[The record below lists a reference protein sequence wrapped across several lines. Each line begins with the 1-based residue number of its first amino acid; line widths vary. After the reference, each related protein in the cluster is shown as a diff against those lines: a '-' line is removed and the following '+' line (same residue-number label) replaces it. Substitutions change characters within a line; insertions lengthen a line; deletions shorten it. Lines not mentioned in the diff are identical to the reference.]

1 MTAERDPGLE
11 RTAMS
16 LDGRTSATPEALALA
31 QTHAPHLALEATLTP
46 LPPALDRTL
55 TPLPEDLART
65 ATPLPAALART
76 QTPLPG
82 DDAAS
87 PLVAPTRLSDG
98 EGRPMLP
105 VPVQDEDRRVKE
117 LVKSRLFR
125 SKARP
130 VKIGRFTVIDRL
142 GEGGMGV
149 VYTAYDDQLDRKV
162 AVKVLRGE
170 ATRQDQVGRT
180 RLLREAQAMARLSH
194 PNIVTVY
201 EVGDLDDQVF
211 IAMEFVRGVSLDA
224 WLKRPGQAHLAR
236 DPRRVHRK
244 AGRGLEAAHRAGII
258 HRDFKPHNVLVA
270 DEGAVKVL
278 DFGLA
283 RAAEHAGSE
292 ELSATPESGAYNQS
306 NLLDAPLT
314 RTGAIM
320 GTPAY
325 MAPEQH
331 EGRPATA
338 QSDQFSFCVSL
349 HEGLYGI
356 HPFDC
361 STLGSAGRRR
371 HHRPLARSPGANSR
385 VPGWLRRVL
394 VRGLAVDR

>member
-130 VKIGRFTVIDRL
+130 VTIGRFTVIDRL
-142 GEGGMGV
+142 GEGGMGI

-170 ATRQDQVGRT
+170 ATRQDPRSVGPACSARRRRWPGCRT
-180 RLLREAQAMARLSH
+180 PTSSPCTR
-194 PNIVTVY
+194 
-201 EVGDLDDQVF
+201 
-211 IAMEFVRGVSLDA
+211 
-224 WLKRPGQAHLAR
+224 
-236 DPRRVHRK
+236 
-244 AGRGLEAAHRAGII
+244 
-258 HRDFKPHNVLVA
+258 
-270 DEGAVKVL
+270 
-278 DFGLA
+278 
-283 RAAEHAGSE
+283 
-292 ELSATPESGAYNQS
+292 SATST
-306 NLLDAPLT
+306 T
-314 RTGAIM
+314 R
-320 GTPAY
+320 
-325 MAPEQH
+325 
-331 EGRPATA
+331 
-338 QSDQFSFCVSL
+338 
-349 HEGLYGI
+349 
-356 HPFDC
+356 C
-361 STLGSAGRRR
+361 SSPWSSSA
-371 HHRPLARSPGANSR
+371 A
-385 VPGWLRRVL
+385 
-394 VRGLAVDR
+394 